1 METVEESPLDK
12 YQRKFISNST
22 IEKVIEQKSFRYY
35 LGKNIRAGRKNSFN
49 NIIKDPVIKLKKM
62 NTKEMDINQDMII
75 VKRVKTNK
83 SRIGQIMEIRAPN

>member
-22 IEKVIEQKSFRYY
+22 IEKVIKQKSFIDYHD
-35 LGKNIRAGRKNSFN
+35 KNIRAGKKNSTN
-49 NIIKDPVIKLKKM
+49 GIIKDPVIKLKKM
-62 NTKEMDINQDMII
+62 STKEMDISQDMII
-75 VKRVKTNK
+75 VKRVKKTK

>member
-22 IEKVIEQKSFRYY
+22 IEKVIKQKSFIYY
-35 LGKNIRAGRKNSFN
+35 QEKNIRAGKKNN
-49 NIIKDPVIKLKKM
+49 CIIKDPVIKLTKM
-62 NTKEMDINQDMII
+62 STKEMDDNINQDMII
-75 VKRVKTNK
+75 VKRVKKTK